1 LVGRLKKKVH
11 WRISLANIRVIKKG
25 INVSKILKQ
34 LHQYPEDWG
43 AQKNME
49 GAGDL
54 VNDQGFP
61 AVQAGVLQ
69 LVVGVVATKE
79 EYVGDSEM
87 SSRTPAYNR
96 HTDIVGFL
104 KRNFK
109 KFDRCGFLSLPIGGE
124 VGQHI
129 DIGSYYQTR
138 DRYHL
143 AIQGSYVYTVGGES
157 VKIDAGDLIWFNN
170 KLSHGTK
177 NVGDVVRITF
187 VFDVPHS
194 KNNP

>member
-1 LVGRLKKKVH
+1 
-11 WRISLANIRVIKKG
+11 LANIRVIKQG
-25 INVSKILKQ
+25 INVSKILNQ
-34 LHQYPEDWG
+34 LHENPKDWG
-43 AQKNME
+43 SQLNV
-49 GAGDL
+49 AGIKSLLDR
-54 VNDQGFP
+54 GFP
-61 AVQAGVLQ
+61 QVEAGVLQ
-69 LVVGVVATKE
+69 LKVGAVKDLNQ
-79 EYVGDSEM
+79 YVGDSEI
-87 SSRTPAYNR
+87 SVETPAHTR
-96 HTDIVGFL
+96 HTEIIRFL

-109 KFDRCGFLSLPIGGE
+109 KYDRCGFLSLPVGGE

-143 AIQGSYVYTVGGES
+143 AIQGTYDYTVGGET
-157 VKIDAGDLIWFNN
+157 VTVNPGDLIWFNN

>member
-1 LVGRLKKKVH
+1 M
-11 WRISLANIRVIKKG
+11 ANIRIIKTG
-25 INVSKILKQ
+25 INVSKILRQ
-34 LHQYPEDWG
+34 LKEHPEDWG
-43 AQKNME
+43 AARNME
-49 GAGDL
+49 GSKNVVDEH
-54 VNDQGFP
+54 GFP
-61 AVQAGVLQ
+61 EVQAGVLQ
-69 LVVGVVATKE
+69 LVMGGVNSVD
-79 EYVGDSEM
+79 EYVGDTEICIP
-87 SSRTPAYNR
+87 TPMIKH
-96 HTDIVGFL
+96 HTEIIGFL

-109 KFDRCGFLSLPIGGE
+109 KFSRCGFLSLPVGGE

-143 AIQGSYVYTVGGES
+143 AIQGTYDYTVGGET
-157 VKIDAGDLIWFNN
+157 VRVEPGTLLWFNN

-177 NVGDVVRITF
+177 NVGDCVRITF

>member
-1 LVGRLKKKVH
+1 M
-11 WRISLANIRVIKKG
+11 ANIRVIKRG
-25 INVSKILKQ
+25 INVAKILKQ

-43 AQKNME
+43 SQKNIE
-49 GAGDL
+49 GVQDL
-54 VNDQGFP
+54 VDGYGFP
-61 AVQAGVLQ
+61 AVQASVLQ
-69 LVVGVVATKE
+69 LKMGVVKPDQ
-79 EYVGDSEM
+79 YVGDSEI
-87 SSRTPAYNR
+87 SGETPAYKR
-96 HTDIVGFL
+96 HTEIVGFL

-143 AIQGSYVYTVGGES
+143 AIQGTYDYTVGGET
-157 VKIDAGDLIWFNN
+157 VRVNPGDLIWFNN

>member
-1 LVGRLKKKVH
+1 
-11 WRISLANIRVIKKG
+11 LANIRVIKKG

-34 LHQYPEDWG
+34 LQQYPEDWG
-43 AQKNME
+43 AQKQIE
-49 GAGDL
+49 GVGDL
-54 VNDQGFP
+54 VNEYGFP
-61 AVQAGVLQ
+61 AVEAGVLQ
-69 LVVGVVATKE
+69 LVIGVVSSKE
-79 EYVGDSEM
+79 QYVGDSEM
-87 SSRTPAYNR
+87 STSTPAYNR
-96 HTDIVGFL
+96 HTEVIAFL
-104 KRNFK
+104 KRHFK

-129 DIGSYYQTR
+129 DIGEYYQTR

-143 AIQGSYVYTVGGES
+143 AIQGTYDYTVGGET
-157 VKIDAGDLIWFNN
+157 VRVEPGDLIWFNN

-177 NVGDVVRITF
+177 NVGDCIRITF

>member
-1 LVGRLKKKVH
+1 MN
-11 WRISLANIRVIKKG
+11 NIRVIKKG

-49 GAGDL
+49 GVQDL
-54 VNDQGFP
+54 VDGYGFP

-69 LVVGVVATKE
+69 LVMGVVSSNQQ
-79 EYVGDSEM
+79 YVGDSEI
-87 SSRTPAYNR
+87 SISTPACSH
-96 HTDIVGFL
+96 HTEVISFL
-104 KRNFK
+104 KRHFK

-143 AIQGSYVYTVGGES
+143 AIQGTYDYTVGGET
-157 VKIDAGDLIWFNN
+157 VRVEAGDLIWFNN
-170 KLSHGTK
+170 KESHGTK

>member
-1 LVGRLKKKVH
+1 
-11 WRISLANIRVIKKG
+11 
-25 INVSKILKQ
+25 
-34 LHQYPEDWG
+34 
-43 AQKNME
+43 ME
-49 GAGDL
+49 GVGDL

-69 LVVGVVATKE
+69 LVVGVVAQKE
-79 EYVGDSEM
+79 DYVGDSEI
-87 SSRTPAYNR
+87 SSKTPAYNR
-96 HTDIVGFL
+96 HTEIIGFL

-129 DIGSYYQTR
+129 DIGNYYQTR

-177 NVGDVVRITF
+177 NVGDIVRITF

>member
-1 LVGRLKKKVH
+1 M
-11 WRISLANIRVIKKG
+11 ANIRVIKQG
-25 INVSKILKQ
+25 INVSKILEQ
-34 LHQYPEDWG
+34 LKKYPEDWG
-43 AQKNME
+43 AVRHLD
-49 GAGDL
+49 GAQSML
-54 VNDQGFP
+54 DQGFP
-61 AVQAGVLQ
+61 EVQAGVLQ
-69 LVVGVVATKE
+69 LVMGGVENVDQ
-79 EYVGDSEM
+79 YVGDTEYCIP
-87 SSRTPAYNR
+87 TPAFTH
-96 HTDIVGFL
+96 HTEVVRFL

-143 AIQGSYVYTVGGES
+143 AIQGTYDYTVGGET
-157 VKIDAGDLIWFNN
+157 VTVNPGDLIWFNN

-177 NVGDVVRITF
+177 NVADVVRITF

>member
-1 LVGRLKKKVH
+1 M
-11 WRISLANIRVIKKG
+11 ANIRVIRKG

-49 GAGDL
+49 GVGDL
-54 VNDQGFP
+54 VNDKGFP

-79 EYVGDSEM
+79 DYVGDSEM

-96 HTDIVGFL
+96 HTEIVGFL

-129 DIGSYYQTR
+129 DIGNYYQTR

-157 VKIDAGDLIWFNN
+157 VKIDAGDLFWFNN

-177 NVGDVVRITF
+177 NVGDIVRITF

>member
-1 LVGRLKKKVH
+1 MH
-11 WRISLANIRVIKKG
+11 NIRIIKTG

-34 LHQYPEDWG
+34 LHQYPSDWG
-43 AQKNME
+43 AQKDIE
-49 GAGDL
+49 GVHDL
-54 VNDQGFP
+54 VNEYGFP

-69 LVVGVVATKE
+69 LKIGTVKDLNQ
-79 EYVGDSEM
+79 YVGDSQLSVE
-87 SSRTPAYNR
+87 TPAYSR
-96 HTDIVGFL
+96 HTEIVGFL

-109 KFDRCGFLSLPIGGE
+109 KFDRCGFLSLP
-124 VGQHI
+124 
-129 DIGSYYQTR
+129 
-138 DRYHL
+138 
-143 AIQGSYVYTVGGES
+143 VGGES

-177 NVGDVVRITF
+177 NVGDIVRITF

>member
-1 LVGRLKKKVH
+1 
-11 WRISLANIRVIKKG
+11 LANIRVIKRG

-34 LHQYPEDWG
+34 LHQNPDDWG
-43 AQKNME
+43 AARKLDGVKNCIDE
-49 GAGDL
+49 H
-54 VNDQGFP
+54 GFP
-61 AVQAGVLQ
+61 EVDAGVLQ
-69 LVVGVVATKE
+69 LKMGAVKDLNQ
-79 EYVGDSEM
+79 YVGDSEITIE
-87 SSRTPAYNR
+87 TPAYKH
-96 HTDIVGFL
+96 HTEIVGFL

-109 KFDRCGFLSLPIGGE
+109 TFDRCGFLSLPIGGE

-129 DIGSYYQTR
+129 DIGNYYQTR

-143 AIQGSYVYTVGGES
+143 AIQGSYDYTVGGET
-157 VKIDAGDLIWFNN
+157 VRVEAGDLIWFNN

-194 KNNP
+194 KTNP

>member
-1 LVGRLKKKVH
+1 
-11 WRISLANIRVIKKG
+11 LANIRVIKKG

-34 LHQYPEDWG
+34 LQQYPEDWG

-49 GAGDL
+49 GVGDL

>member
-1 LVGRLKKKVH
+1 M
-11 WRISLANIRVIKKG
+11 ANIRVIKKD

-34 LHQYPEDWG
+34 LQQYPEDWG
-43 AQKNME
+43 AQKE
-49 GAGDL
+49 IDGVHDL
-54 VNDQGFP
+54 VNEFGFP

-69 LVVGVVATKE
+69 LKIGTVQNLE
-79 EYVGDSEM
+79 QYVGDSQTSAE
-87 SSRTPAYNR
+87 TPAYYH
-96 HTDIVGFL
+96 HTEVIGFL
-104 KRNFK
+104 KRHFK

-129 DIGSYYQTR
+129 DIGDYYQTR

-143 AIQGSYVYTVGGES
+143 AIQGVYDYTVGGET
-157 VKIDAGDLIWFNN
+157 VRVEAGDLIWFNN

-177 NVGDVVRITF
+177 NVGDCIRITF